1 MLLSSLSLNPQ
12 SIEAYSNLIPAQAGA
27 SNKNEDLE
35 EDTITDPKLLLQKRL
50 IDVLFSQKQNE
61 EKGVSSE
68 ENDDKK
74 RDSVIISKE
83 ALELFQ
89 RESASFR
96 YESDSEQLEV
106 TYERIEYIRIE
117 RTGAN
122 PAEPQV
128 QQAEPLVIDLNNN
141 GLELTDVRAD
151 QQVKFDI
158 TGDGIKESV
167 SWVKPSDG
175 LLVFDR
181 NGNHSIDSGKELFGD
196 QNGAANGFE
205 ELAKFDATGDGVIN
219 SDDEIYQDL
228 KIWRDLNQNGYSE
241 KNELG
246 SISDYGIQ
254 SIDLNKDNTSEYISG
269 NRVEGYSNY
278 KTANSTGKVGEVF
291 FNYLA

>member
-106 TYERIEYIRIE
+106 TYERIEYFRIE

>member
-181 NGNHSIDSGKELFGD
+181 NGNHTIDSGKELFGD